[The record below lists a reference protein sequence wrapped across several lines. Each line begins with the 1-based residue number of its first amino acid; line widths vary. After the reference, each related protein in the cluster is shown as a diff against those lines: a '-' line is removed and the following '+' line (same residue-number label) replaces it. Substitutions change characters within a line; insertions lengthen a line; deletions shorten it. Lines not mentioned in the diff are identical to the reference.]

1 MVTPD
6 KLGKPT
12 ATRAFDRKNTMSY
25 LFIALTIIL
34 TVTGQL
40 LVKVGMG
47 KVGTIPPTVAEMP
60 PFILRALF
68 NPAVI
73 GGLLCAVLAAL
84 TWMAAVSRSDLS
96 FAYPFM
102 SLAIVLV
109 LALSGVLLGETIP
122 LTRWIGV
129 LIVCAGII
137 VAALR

>member
-6 KLGKPT
+6 KLDTSLT
-12 ATRAFDRKNTMSY
+12 ARLFDRKNTMSY

-34 TVTGQL
+34 TVSGQL
-40 LVKVGMG
+40 LVKVGMTR
-47 KVGTIPPTVAEMP
+47 VGTIPPTVAEMP

-73 GGLLCAVLAAL
+73 VGLLCAVLAAL
-84 TWMAAVSRSDLS
+84 TWMAAVSRTDLS

-109 LALSGVLLGETIP
+109 LVLSGALLGETVP

-129 LIVCAGII
+129 LIVCVGI
-137 VAALR
+137 VVTSLS